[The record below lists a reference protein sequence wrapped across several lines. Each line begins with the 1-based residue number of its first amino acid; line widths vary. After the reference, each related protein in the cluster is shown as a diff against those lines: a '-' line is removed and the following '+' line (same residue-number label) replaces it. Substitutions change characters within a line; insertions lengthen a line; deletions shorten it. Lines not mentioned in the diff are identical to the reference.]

1 MEQRNDAG
9 SILLS
14 RILVWVFGALILVL
28 DWAVWPLSQ
37 VLMRVLPVF
46 DGGDAVLLK
55 VCLYVCNVPGF
66 ILLYCMDVL
75 LRNLHRGQV
84 FESKN
89 VRLLKVISVCCFIAC
104 VVCLA
109 ACPQIYSLGFVAL
122 AAGFMGL
129 IVRIVK
135 NVFAKAIPMRD
146 ELDLTV

>member
-55 VCLYVCNVPGF
+55 VCL
-66 ILLYCMDVL
+66 
-75 LRNLHRGQV
+75 
-84 FESKN
+84 
-89 VRLLKVISVCCFIAC
+89 
-104 VVCLA
+104 
-109 ACPQIYSLGFVAL
+109 
-122 AAGFMGL
+122 
-129 IVRIVK
+129 
-135 NVFAKAIPMRD
+135 
-146 ELDLTV
+146 

>member
-1 MEQRNDAG
+1 MEPRNDAG
-9 SILLS
+9 SILIS

-66 ILLYCMDVL
+66 MLLWCMDKL
-75 LRNLHRGQV
+75 LRNLRQGKV
-84 FESKN
+84 FDGDN
-89 VRLLKVISVCCFIAC
+89 VGLLKNISICCF
-104 VVCLA
+104 VVSIISLSLCSR
-109 ACPQIYSLGFVAL
+109 IYFLGIVAL
-122 AAGFMGL
+122 MTAFMGL
-129 IVRIVK
+129 IVRIIK
-135 NVFAKAIPMRD
+135 NVFSSAIAMRS